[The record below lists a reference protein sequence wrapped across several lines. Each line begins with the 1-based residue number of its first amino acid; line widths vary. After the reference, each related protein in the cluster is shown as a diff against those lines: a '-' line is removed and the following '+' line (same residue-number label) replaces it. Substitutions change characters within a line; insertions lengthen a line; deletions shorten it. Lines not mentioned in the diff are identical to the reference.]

1 MSSEDYLSR
10 AGWWPRKG
18 VAPRSEYVGAAVC
31 AECHSELVRGQ
42 QQHAMAHSSTP
53 VTKGSGWNL
62 DQPAKLTIGPAH
74 YAITSLAGSVT
85 YKVTYQGQSFSVPLA
100 WAFGSGHHGQS
111 FLFRKDGVWYE
122 ARISVFKGFGGSVTP
137 GESGAIAHS
146 LAGALG
152 RKIPNDEVS
161 KCFGCHATA
170 AVTNNQFNAA
180 SVIPGVSCEEC
191 HGPGAAHVALAHA
204 GTGTVPGMIYNPGR
218 LDPATSVDFCGS
230 CHRTWWDVSQM
241 VDQGINVVRF
251 PVYRLEQSKC
261 WANGDARLTCIACHN
276 PHKPLATD
284 SAGYDQNC
292 LACHMKSAALKPA
305 AEHPAPAC
313 PVQTSNCTSCHMP
326 KYEIPQMHSLFTD
339 HRIRVVR
346 DAGIV
351 PND

>member
-1 MSSEDYLSR
+1 
-10 AGWWPRKG
+10 
-18 VAPRSEYVGAAVC
+18 
-31 AECHSELVRGQ
+31 
-42 QQHAMAHSSTP
+42 
-53 VTKGSGWNL
+53 
-62 DQPAKLTIGPAH
+62 
-74 YAITSLAGSVT
+74 
-85 YKVTYQGQSFSVPLA
+85 
-100 WAFGSGHHGQS
+100 
-111 FLFRKDGVWYE
+111 
-122 ARISVFKGFGGSVTP
+122 
-137 GESGAIAHS
+137 
-146 LAGALG
+146 
-152 RKIPNDEVS
+152 
-161 KCFGCHATA
+161 
-170 AVTNNQFNAA
+170 
-180 SVIPGVSCEEC
+180 
-191 HGPGAAHVALAHA
+191 
-204 GTGTVPGMIYNPGR
+204 MIYNPGR

-292 LACHMKSAALKPA
+292 LACHMKSAALKPVA
-305 AEHPAPAC
+305 GHPAPAC